1 MNIKSNASS
10 RATSYSVEPLIRM
23 ANTYLSPGDYKDE
36 ELIEGIKLGVL
47 IKNFTEWNI
56 DDLRLNQKYVGN
68 EAYLIKNGRL
78 SNPVKQPAIEIT
90 TPALWK
96 SIDAISK
103 RIELHS
109 ASCGKGEPQQGIP
122 VFHGGPAM
130 RIRNI
135 SVK

>member
-1 MNIKSNASS
+1 
-10 RATSYSVEPLIRM
+10 M

-130 RIRNI
+130 RIR
-135 SVK
+135 